1 MQKLIKKM
9 TDKNSCYDLFQ
20 YAKVNGKRIYEEK
33 PVIKIMKYKFDM
45 GLWSRLYIKI
55 RLILSLRAV
64 EGELFILLMIW
75 SIDAAKRLFTMEIEQ
90 GKETF
95 IPAELSQDKLPMCL
109 RYYDPILNIVY
120 ANVHSERKQYFNL
133 QNNFH
138 MTRIADDDK
147 QVQLLK
153 TLGIYSDETY
163 LKKDLVF
170 RHQVVNQQ
178 KKQIK
183 PNDSSHN
190 MMLQRSKYLII
201 ENDVNYLRKQYYLD
215 KKAAI
220 DMC

>member
-1 MQKLIKKM
+1 MFLGLIM
-9 TDKNSCYDLFQ
+9 VLIN
-20 YAKVNGKRIYEEK
+20 IM
-33 PVIKIMKYKFDM
+33 VIKTESI
-45 GLWSRLYIKI
+45 
-55 RLILSLRAV
+55 
-64 EGELFILLMIW
+64 FILLMIW

-178 KKQIK
+178 KQQMSQSTLMICAGLVQMVNDMMDRQQKIK
-183 PNDSSHN
+183 
-190 MMLQRSKYLII
+190 K
-201 ENDVNYLRKQYYLD
+201 
-215 KKAAI
+215 
-220 DMC
+220 